1 MFLIEE
7 ELKKLPGKPG
17 VYIMHGEKDEIIYV
31 GKAVSL
37 KNRVRQYFQ
46 SSRNKGAKI
55 EQMVTHITRFEYIV
69 TDSELEALVLECNLI
84 KEHRPKYNTM
94 LKDDKTYPFIK
105 VTVNEPYPRVLFSRT
120 MKKDKAKYFGPY
132 TSSTAVKDVIELVRK
147 IYMVRSCNRNL
158 PRDCGKDRPCLYYHM
173 KQCTAPCQGNVSEE
187 AYKQNIGQV
196 LHFLNGNFQETIDQL
211 TEKMMA
217 ASEDMR
223 FEDAAGYRDL
233 INSIRRIGERQK
245 ITTYGEEDRDIIAV
259 AMDES
264 EDLREQDAVVQV
276 FFMRGGRL
284 IGRDHFFLRVARGDT
299 KAQVL
304 SSFLKQFYAGTPFIP
319 AEIMMQTEIED
330 GEIIEDWLTARRKQ
344 RVHIRVPKKGTKEKL
359 VELAKENA
367 WMVLSKDRERIKRE
381 EGRTIGAVKEIE
393 DWLGLK
399 DIVRM
404 EAYDISNISGFE
416 SVGSMVVYEKGK
428 PKRSDYRKFKIKW
441 VQGPNDY
448 ASMEE
453 VLTRR
458 FTHESKGEYDSFSIL
473 PDLILMDG
481 GRGQVNIARKVL
493 GELGLDIPVCGM
505 VKDDN
510 HRTRGVYFNNVEIP
524 IDTSGEGFH
533 LVTRIQD
540 EAHRFAI
547 EYHRSLRS
555 KEQVHSVLDDIPGI
569 GETRRKALMRR
580 FRSVENI
587 RDASVEELSQTE
599 SMNVQSAEA
608 VYQFFHRAPNH
619 TNA

>member
-196 LHFLNGNFQETIDQL
+196 LHFLNGNYKETIDQL
-211 TEKMMA
+211 TEKMMT

-344 RVHIRVPKKGTKEKL
+344 RVHIRVTKKGTKEKL

-416 SVGSMVVYEKGK
+416 SVGSMVVYGKGQAEA
-428 PKRSDYRKFKIKW
+428 KR
-441 VQGPNDY
+441 
-448 ASMEE
+448 
-453 VLTRR
+453 L
-458 FTHESKGEYDSFSIL
+458 SK
-473 PDLILMDG
+473 
-481 GRGQVNIARKVL
+481 
-493 GELGLDIPVCGM
+493 
-505 VKDDN
+505 
-510 HRTRGVYFNNVEIP
+510 
-524 IDTSGEGFH
+524 
-533 LVTRIQD
+533 IQD
-540 EAHRFAI
+540 QMGA
-547 EYHRSLRS
+547 
-555 KEQVHSVLDDIPGI
+555 G
-569 GETRRKALMRR
+569 T
-580 FRSVENI
+580 
-587 RDASVEELSQTE
+587 
-599 SMNVQSAEA
+599 
-608 VYQFFHRAPNH
+608 
-619 TNA
+619 